1 MTVYP
6 RELCSR
12 LAPFGALLAALVL
25 AGCGVKGGLEPPPG
39 STPPATQT
47 TADTP
52 AQRTV
57 GPKPVSTSPGLR
69 RALQDGPRPDRPDE
83 PFALDPL
90 L

>member
-1 MTVYP
+1 VTVYS

-12 LAPFGALLAALVL
+12 LAPFGALLAVLVL

-39 STPPATQT
+39 SQPPATQT
-47 TADTP
+47 TAGPP
-52 AQRTV
+52 AARLLGAPPAPRTIV
-57 GPKPVSTSPGLR
+57 
-69 RALQDGPRPDRPDE
+69 RPDE

>member
-6 RELCSR
+6 CELCSR
-12 LAPFGALLAALVL
+12 LAPLGALLAVLVL

-39 STPPATQT
+39 SQPPAPQA
-47 TADTP
+47 TAGSPSARPLGAPP
-52 AQRTV
+52 APRT
-57 GPKPVSTSPGLR
+57 S
-69 RALQDGPRPDRPDE
+69 ARPDE